1 MRSSL
6 APLGCKQRAML
17 LPSVLSTVPR
27 VQMSTW
33 RPQWG
38 FIPQQ
43 FTITMTGRL
52 DNENFD
58 SAKCFQR
65 TRRAL
70 DFAANLQ
77 LIFQTDCHSGIALNC
92 RVHFL

>member
-1 MRSSL
+1 
-6 APLGCKQRAML
+6 
-17 LPSVLSTVPR
+17 
-27 VQMSTW
+27 
-33 RPQWG
+33 
-38 FIPQQ
+38 
-43 FTITMTGRL
+43 MTGRL

-58 SAKCFQR
+58 STKCFQR

-92 RVHFL
+92 RVLFFRIGDTLLL